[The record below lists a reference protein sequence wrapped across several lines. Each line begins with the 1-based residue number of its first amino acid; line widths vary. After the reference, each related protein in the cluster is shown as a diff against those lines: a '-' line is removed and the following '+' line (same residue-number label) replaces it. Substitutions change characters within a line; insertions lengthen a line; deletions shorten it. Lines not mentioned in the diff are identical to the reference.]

1 MYLKKR
7 FLREGALVG
16 YLQPDV
22 DVLDIDIE
30 YGFTLSTSD
39 SVEDDEYQISALEG
53 SDEDDYGTEY

>member
-30 YGFTLSTSD
+30 YGFSLSTSD
-39 SVEDDEYQISALEG
+39 PEDDDEYQIPGLTG
-53 SDEDDYGTEY
+53 DPDEVGDEY

>member
-30 YGFTLSTSD
+30 YGFTLSAGGDTD
-39 SVEDDEYQISALEG
+39 EDEYQIPDLKGDPDEEG
-53 SDEDDYGTEY
+53 EEY